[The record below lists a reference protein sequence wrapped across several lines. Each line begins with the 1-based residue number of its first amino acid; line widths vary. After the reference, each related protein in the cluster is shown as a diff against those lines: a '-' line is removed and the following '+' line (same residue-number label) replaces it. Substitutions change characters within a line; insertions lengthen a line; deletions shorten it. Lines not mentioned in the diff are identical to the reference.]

1 MTADAA
7 KAVQKNSSASAR
19 LHCGLTLD
27 RLLLGKGHHLRSS
40 KRSAAIKSAK
50 MVRAS
55 TPQLLLHQ
63 QQWRLQPGW
72 KLFWIVEMRRASAM
86 AVMRS
91 DARWGT
97 GLHHR
102 DGLVHQMRDR
112 DCQQLARRLGQKCVP
127 VGASQQLDELLD
139 DFSDRPPPRSE
150 CCTAR
155 NAPGMRP

>member
-1 MTADAA
+1 MSQARAQRVSPDQVRLRKRERSGLSTYPSIHLTLFTRRSEHVQSRTNNSCG
-7 KAVQKNSSASAR
+7 AVHDSRCRQGGPKNSSASAR

-63 QQWRLQPGW
+63 QQWRLQPAS

-91 DARWGT
+91 DARWG
-97 GLHHR
+97 
-102 DGLVHQMRDR
+102 LVCTTVM
-112 DCQQLARRLGQKCVP
+112 
-127 VGASQQLDELLD
+127 AS
-139 DFSDRPPPRSE
+139 STR
-150 CCTAR
+150 
-155 NAPGMRP
+155 